1 MVAPLRIRGK
11 EIAETE
17 LAAIRTAIEKNPQWG
32 RRQLSKEVC
41 TQLGWYQPNWMP
53 QDVACRE
60 ILLRL
65 EKAGLIKL
73 PPRKY
78 IWLGNKTRFV
88 TADNLLPLEW
98 EQPEAI
104 TGKLHDFGKVEL
116 QVVAGREESVRWNGL
131 IERYHYLGYR
141 PMVGRSMKYRIHLAG
156 REVGLIGWGSPCWK
170 LASRDGYIGWDAAVR
185 EKNLQGVVN
194 NTRFLIFPWVHVKY
208 LASHILSVAVKRV
221 VEDWWARYKIRL
233 RLAET
238 FVDSSRYKGTCY
250 KAANWLYLG
259 QSKGASKSGNS
270 YNWHGGIKD
279 VYVYPLCGDFSER
292 LKGGG
297 GCE

>member
-1 MVAPLRIRGK
+1 
-11 EIAETE
+11 
-17 LAAIRTAIEKNPQWG
+17 
-32 RRQLSKEVC
+32 
-41 TQLGWYQPNWMP
+41 MP

-60 ILLRL
+60 IMLRL

-78 IWLGNKTRFV
+78 TWCGNRTRV
-88 TADNLLPLEW
+88 VAAESLLPLEW
-98 EQPEAI
+98 EQGEAV

-116 QVVAGREESVRWNGL
+116 QATAGREESVRWNSL

-141 PMVGRSMKYRIHLAG
+141 PMVGRSMKYRIFLAG
-156 REVGLIGWGSPCWK
+156 REAGLIGWGSPCWK
-170 LASRDGYIGWDAAVR
+170 LASRDGHIGWNALER

-221 VEDWWARYKIRL
+221 VVDWWERYKVKL
-233 RLAET
+233 YLAET
-238 FVDSSRYKGTCY
+238 FVDSRRYKGTCY
-250 KAANWLYLG
+250 KAANWIYLG

-270 YNWHGGIKD
+270 YNWHGEIKD
-279 VYVYPLCGDFSER
+279 VYVYPLCGDFR
-292 LKGGG
+292 GKLKGGV